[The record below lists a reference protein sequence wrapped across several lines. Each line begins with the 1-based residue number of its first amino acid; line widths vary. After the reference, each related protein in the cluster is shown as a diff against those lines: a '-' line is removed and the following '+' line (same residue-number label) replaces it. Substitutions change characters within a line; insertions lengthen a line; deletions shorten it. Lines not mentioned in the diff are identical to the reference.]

1 VARVANLASVTS
13 LKQKKGAAFV
23 ITDPLAP
30 RKASDKDIA
39 NVASELWQDVISRTP
54 VDTGNLIGGWKIR
67 KIRDGLY
74 HVYNDVDYA
83 KFVEFGTNDTDA
95 VPAMGKSLVGVRAKY
110 QRRRKK

>member
-1 VARVANLASVTS
+1 VAPLPSLASLSTAK
-13 LKQKKGAAFV
+13 KQKGAVFV

-39 NVASELWQDVISRTP
+39 NVAAELWQDVCNRTP
-54 VDTGNLIGGWKIR
+54 VDTGTLLSGWKIR

-74 HVYNDVDYA
+74 HVYNDVYYA
-83 KFVEFGTNDTDA
+83 KFVEFGTNDTRA

-110 QRRRKK
+110 QHRRRK